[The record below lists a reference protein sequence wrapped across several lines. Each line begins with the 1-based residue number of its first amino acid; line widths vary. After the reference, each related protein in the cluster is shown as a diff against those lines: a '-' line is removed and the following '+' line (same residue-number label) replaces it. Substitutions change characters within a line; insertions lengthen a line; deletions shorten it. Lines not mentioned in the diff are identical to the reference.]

1 MQNFRRLKPEP
12 KVCALNRYAFEAWR
26 RWEILDRHL
35 ADRHYM
41 LGDDY
46 TLVDMALWG
55 WARV

>member
-12 KVCALNRYAFEAWR
+12 KVCALNRYEFEAWR

>member
-12 KVCALNRYAFEAWR
+12 K
-26 RWEILDRHL
+26 EILDRHL